1 MEVRTVPQKPD
12 IVLQLTKDDVEKGM
26 KMTYLFDA
34 KYRIDKKNGSGV
46 DLPPEDAINQMHRFR
61 DAIYYHDY
69 TSDQFKKEVIGGYIL
84 FPGDGAPNQV
94 QLSRFYKSIEE
105 VNIGAFPLRPKDADN
120 RALLEDFIKS
130 LILTGS
136 ATTISKVIPQKGTI
150 VNVPNRVLIGL
161 AKGNIQKF
169 ENRIA
174 DLYYTGPRFPS
185 TISLDNLHFFIP
197 YFKDRGIR
205 DVYEITK
212 IRTITG
218 REAKQTEDADDDLR
232 LAFHLKFHHALSED
246 FIKIDTSKMVSYTF
260 VDTYFEKLDSLFV

>member
-1 MEVRTVPQKPD
+1 
-12 IVLQLTKDDVEKGM
+12 
-26 KMTYLFDA
+26 
-34 KYRIDKKNGSGV
+34 
-46 DLPPEDAINQMHRFR
+46 
-61 DAIYYHDY
+61 
-69 TSDQFKKEVIGGYIL
+69 
-84 FPGDGAPNQV
+84 
-94 QLSRFYKSIEE
+94 
-105 VNIGAFPLRPKDADN
+105 
-120 RALLEDFIKS
+120 
-130 LILTGS
+130 LILTES

-169 ENRIA
+169 EDRIA

-185 TISLDNLHFFIP
+185 TISLDNLHYFIP

-218 REAKQTEDADDDLR
+218 REAKQTEDAGDDLR
-232 LAFHLKFHHALSED
+232 LAFHLKFHHALSKD